1 MASENPRLTW
11 IETAAAALLDVIPF
25 SYGVTRR
32 KRDGKPLLTLPQRTT
47 GDKLHAMSIGM
58 GLAGIDIISIPIG
71 VVGLMVNMP
80 EVTAIAA
87 VSNLAVKFAVL
98 GVAVRHNIQGEL

>member
-1 MASENPRLTW
+1 
-11 IETAAAALLDVIPF
+11 
-25 SYGVTRR
+25 
-32 KRDGKPLLTLPQRTT
+32 
-47 GDKLHAMSIGM
+47 MSIGM